1 MSNIEI
7 PIDRSLID
15 RCEALLE
22 TKDKLSSNLTEMEF
36 YTTKEA
42 EAVEQMN
49 EEKIISAL
57 NSNVKLGCLQSIFE
71 KVHRQISSFTL

>member
-1 MSNIEI
+1 MNCQIS
-7 PIDRSLID
+7 SLID
-15 RCEALLE
+15 RSEALLE

-36 YTTKEA
+36 YKTK

>member
-1 MSNIEI
+1 MNCQIS
-7 PIDRSLID
+7 SLID
-15 RCEALLE
+15 RSEALLE

-36 YTTKEA
+36 YKTK

-57 NSNVKLGCLQSIFE
+57 NSNVTIGCLQSIFE
-71 KVHRQISSFTL
+71 MAHNQTSSFYL

>member
-1 MSNIEI
+1 M
-7 PIDRSLID
+7 
-15 RCEALLE
+15 E
-22 TKDKLSSNLTEMEF
+22 TKDKLSSNLAEMEF

-42 EAVEQMN
+42 EAVEKMN

-71 KVHRQISSFTL
+71 KVGV